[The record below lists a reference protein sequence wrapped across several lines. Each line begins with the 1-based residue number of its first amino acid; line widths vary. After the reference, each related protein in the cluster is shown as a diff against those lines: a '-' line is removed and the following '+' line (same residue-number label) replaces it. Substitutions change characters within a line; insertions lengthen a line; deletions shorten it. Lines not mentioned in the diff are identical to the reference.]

1 MVASPSAPSPAHKRG
16 IRNRPDVG
24 GRLVVLPAGDGGL
37 GEGHRCRRS
46 PGETKRDRGR
56 RRSTPPHPISTRADT
71 SIEMLSS
78 PPKTAAIW
86 LHPMQMRGLKLHNVD
101 LQCVLHQVAP
111 RAGAWIEMTRR
122 PRPSPLTRVAPRAGA
137 QIERISSSSHSRP
150 TPAPCA
156 GVRNKNCQRERGKRF
171 SLARTPCE
179 CVGSHSP
186 KSPPAAPFAANQRR
200 RAVHPHPSPRRL
212 PPAGSAN

>member
-1 MVASPSAPSPAHKRG
+1 MVASPSAPSPARKRG

-71 SIEMLSS
+71 SIEILSS

-86 LHPMQMRGLKLHNVD
+86 LHPMQMRELKYP
-101 LQCVLHQVAP
+101 LQNWQTPSSEWHPTRVWSATTLFWGRAAP
-111 RAGAWIEMTRR
+111 ST
-122 PRPSPLTRVAPRAGA
+122 PSPYR
-137 QIERISSSSHSRP
+137 
-150 TPAPCA
+150 C
-156 GVRNKNCQRERGKRF
+156 RERNGYVVKMSSRWIYPP
-171 SLARTPCE
+171 TW
-179 CVGSHSP
+179 CVD
-186 KSPPAAPFAANQRR
+186 
-200 RAVHPHPSPRRL
+200 
-212 PPAGSAN
+212 